1 MVVFK
6 SRKVKKV
13 KKLKKKKT
21 IHTKYK
27 YHRRTL
33 KQPKHKS
40 YNAIQP
46 YYNVNNRL
54 GGAPNVFI
62 HISPLQTAKYD
73 LIDIVFDLNTRV
85 SNHQELD
92 ETLMNK
98 LLTDL
103 FHSYENIETYEDKL
117 KFIDIFNELFIGNYI
132 ENRIWYKHWFKYI
145 ITRIEDE
152 EIDYARNYDTTP
164 ANSVIQLLLFDE
176 ITKSKTMIDSA
187 Q

>member
-1 MVVFK
+1 MIVFK
-6 SRKVKKV
+6 SRKV

-27 YHRRTL
+27 HHRRTL

-40 YNAIQP
+40 YNTTQS

-62 HISPLQTAKYD
+62 YTTPLQTAKYD
-73 LIDIVFDLNTRV
+73 LIDIVHKLD
-85 SNHQELD
+85 HQELD
-92 ETLMNK
+92 ETLMNE

-103 FHSYENIETYEDKL
+103 FFAYENIETYEDKL
-117 KFIDIFNELFIGNYI
+117 QFIKIFNELFIGDYI
-132 ENRIWYKHWFKYI
+132 NNPEGYKKWFKRI
-145 ITRIEDE
+145 ITRIETE
-152 EIDYARNYDTTP
+152 EIDYTCNYDTTP

>member
-27 YHRRTL
+27 HHHRTL

-40 YNAIQP
+40 YNATQS

-54 GGAPNVFI
+54 AGVQDSVSLEVSINELHTIALEIFI
-62 HISPLQTAKYD
+62 GNINDS
-73 LIDIVFDLNTRV
+73 F
-85 SNHQELD
+85 
-92 ETLMNK
+92 MNEC
-98 LLTDL
+98 LTNL
-103 FHSYENIETYEDKL
+103 FFAYENIETYEDKL
-117 KFIDIFNELFIGNYI
+117 KFIDTFNTLFINNYI
-132 ENRIWYKHWFKYI
+132 NNPEGYKHWFKYI
-145 ITRIEDE
+145 ITRIEAD
-152 EIDYARNYDTTP
+152 EIDYANNYDTTP
-164 ANSVIQLLLFDE
+164 RNSVIQLLLFDE

>member
-13 KKLKKKKT
+13 KKLKKNKT

-27 YHRRTL
+27 HHRRML
-33 KQPKHKS
+33 KQSKHKS
-40 YNAIQP
+40 YNATQP

-54 GGAPNVFI
+54 GGAPDVFI
-62 HISPLQTAKYD
+62 HVSPLQTAKYD
-73 LIDIVFDLNTRV
+73 LIDIVFNL
-85 SNHQELD
+85 NHQELD
-92 ETLMNK
+92 ETVMNE

-117 KFIDIFNELFIGNYI
+117 TFIDIFNELFIGNYI
-132 ENRIWYKHWFKYI
+132 QNLIWYKRWFKYI
-145 ITRIEDE
+145 IKRIEDE
-152 EIDYARNYDTTP
+152 EIYYARNYDTP
-164 ANSVIQLLLFDE
+164 ENIVIRSLLLDKIAE
-176 ITKSKTMIDSA
+176 SKTMIDSA

>member
-6 SRKVKKV
+6 SRKLKKV

-27 YHRRTL
+27 HHRRTL

-40 YNAIQP
+40 YNATQP

-62 HISPLQTAKYD
+62 HVSPLQTAKYD
-73 LIDIVFDLNTRV
+73 LIDIVFNLNTRAI
-85 SNHQELD
+85 NHQELD
-92 ETLMNK
+92 ETVMNE

-117 KFIDIFNELFIGNYI
+117 KFIDIFNELFIDNYI
-132 ENRIWYKHWFKYI
+132 QNRIWYKQWFKYI

-152 EIDYARNYDTTP
+152 ENDYARNYDTP
-164 ANSVIQLLLFDE
+164 ANIVIQLLLLDKIAE
-176 ITKSKTMIDSA
+176 SKTMIDSA

>member
-1 MVVFK
+1 MIVFK

-27 YHRRTL
+27 HHHRTL

-40 YNAIQP
+40 YNTTQS

-62 HISPLQTAKYD
+62 YTTPLQTAKYD
-73 LIDIVFDLNTRV
+73 LIDIVHKLD
-85 SNHQELD
+85 HQELD
-92 ETLMNK
+92 ETLMNE

-103 FHSYENIETYEDKL
+103 FFAYENIETYEDKL
-117 KFIDIFNELFIGNYI
+117 TFIKIFNELFIGNYI
-132 ENRIWYKHWFKYI
+132 NNPEGYKKWFKYI
-145 ITRIEDE
+145 IKRIEDE
-152 EIDYARNYDTTP
+152 ENDYARNYDTP
-164 ANSVIQLLLFDE
+164 ANIDIQLLLLDKIAE
-176 ITKSKTMIDSA
+176 SKTMVDSA